1 MIKLHRADQWQEDV
15 APMASE
21 TLGQR
26 FLGTAVSVGRSRVFV
41 IIAAVIFSGLLVRV
55 GYLQLWQGAA
65 WRAVAEQNRLRLQP
79 IIPER
84 GIIFDAQQR
93 PLVSNAPNFRLTLRA
108 QDLPRD
114 ATAREKTIRAL
125 AQTINLPEDKLQ
137 QILQA
142 FSRYKFSAVTIREG
156 ISYEEAV
163 AVYLQSGQ
171 YPGLTIER
179 GAKRYYAVG
188 QPGALIAAPLSLSH
202 VLGYVGRV
210 SPEDLDRLSGQGYFP
225 VDSVGKTGVEAAYES
240 FLRGIPGQRE
250 VEVDAVGAEHRTT
263 AVSDPTPGSDLTL
276 TLDVAIQ
283 RELELALR
291 NGVAR
296 AGVRSG
302 AAVAVDPRDGS
313 ILGLV
318 SLPAFDNNAFA
329 NFISSADYNKLIND
343 PGQPLLNRAIAGQF
357 PSGSTI
363 KPFIAAAGLQEKVIT
378 PTSTVVSTGGV
389 LVGKWFFGD
398 WKEGGHG
405 VTNVYKALADSVNT
419 FFYLMGGG
427 KNGEGGLGP
436 ERIKKYLEYFG
447 FDRLTGVA
455 IPGETAGFLPSPEW
469 KEQQKGEPWY
479 VGDTYNI
486 SIGQG
491 DVLVTPLQMA
501 MAVAA
506 IANDGTLW
514 KPRILAWR
522 RTADKQI
529 FATPAVVAAKVPV
542 DSAWLEVVRAG
553 MRQTV
558 TSGSARS
565 LNTLPIMV
573 AGKTGTAQWSSQKA
587 PHAWF
592 TSFAPYANPEIVV
605 VFFVEEGRE
614 GSAVCV
620 PAAKEFYTW
629 WAVYRAGKK

>member
-1 MIKLHRADQWQEDV
+1 MIKLHRADQWPEDV
-15 APMASE
+15 APLASD

-41 IIAAVIFSGLLVRV
+41 IIAGLIFTGLFLRV
-55 GYLQLWQGAA
+55 AYLQLWQGGA
-65 WRAVAEQNRLRLQP
+65 WRAVAEQNRLRWQP

-84 GIIFDAQQR
+84 GIIFDAQLR

-114 ATAREKTIRAL
+114 AAARETTIRAL
-125 AQTINLPEDKLQ
+125 AQTINLPEEKLQ

-163 AVYLQSGQ
+163 AVYLQSGN

-188 QPGALIAAPLSLSH
+188 NPGELTTAPFSLSH

-225 VDSVGKTGVEAAYES
+225 VDSVGKTGVEAAYENV
-240 FLRGIPGQRE
+240 LRGTPGQRE
-250 VEVDAVGAEHRTT
+250 VEVDSLGAEHRTT
-263 AVSDPTPGSDLTL
+263 AVHEPVPGSDLAL
-276 TLDVAIQ
+276 TLDVEIQ
-283 RELELALR
+283 RALERSLR
-291 NGVAR
+291 NGLAR
-296 AGVRSG
+296 AGRRRG

-329 NFISSADYNKLIND
+329 NFISTEDYSQLIND
-343 PGQPLLNRAIAGQF
+343 PDQPLLNRAIAGQF

-363 KPFIAAAGLQEKVIT
+363 KPFVAAAGLQEKVIT
-378 PTSTVVSTGGV
+378 PTTTVLSIGGV
-389 LVGKWFFGD
+389 QVGKWFFGD

-419 FFYLMGGG
+419 FFYILGGG
-427 KNGEGGLGP
+427 RNGEGGLGP
-436 ERIKKYLEYFG
+436 ERIKKYLEFFG
-447 FDRLTGVA
+447 FGRLTKL
-455 IPGETAGFLPSPEW
+455 ILPGETAGFLPSPEW

-501 MAVAA
+501 MGVAA
-506 IANDGTLW
+506 MANDGTLW
-514 KPRILAWR
+514 KPRILSWR

-542 DSAWLEVVRAG
+542 DSAWLEVVREG

-565 LNTLPIMV
+565 LSALSIKV
-573 AGKTGTAQWSSQKA
+573 AGKTGTAQWSLQKA

-592 TSFAPYANPEIVV
+592 TSFAPYVNPEIVV
-605 VFFVEEGRE
+605 VFFVEEGKE
-614 GSAVCV
+614 GSTVCV

-629 WAVYRAGKK
+629 WADYRVGKK